1 MGDYASLLRFRDQV
15 KKETQTM
22 RRAKAAQGGGGA
34 AFALNPASLKPC
46 APSIGSAPPEAFM
59 SAEQLAAKARNVETL
74 RATLALKSR
83 VPRDKYS
90 QPQTA
95 SMDIG
100 WHATRHTAMAKPL
113 YLATH
118 TKSDVAEYGE
128 QYVIAFGCGPYDKT
142 QPGVSR

>member
-15 KKETQTM
+15 KKETATM
-22 RRAKAAQGGGGA
+22 RRAKAAGGGG

-46 APSIGSAPPEAFM
+46 APSIGSAPAESFM
-59 SAEQLAAKARNVETL
+59 TAEQLEAKARNVETL
-74 RATLALKSR
+74 RATLALAARK
-83 VPRDKYS
+83 PRDKYA
-90 QPQTA
+90 QPVTE
-95 SMDIG
+95 SMAIG